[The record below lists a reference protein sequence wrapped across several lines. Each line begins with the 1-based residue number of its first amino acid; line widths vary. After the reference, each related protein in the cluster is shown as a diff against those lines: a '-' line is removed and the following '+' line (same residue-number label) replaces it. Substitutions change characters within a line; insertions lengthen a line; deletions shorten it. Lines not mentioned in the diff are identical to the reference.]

1 MSEAPSPGPDRL
13 EPSTEPSSGPPGGPP
28 TWAAHL
34 PAGIDPGAVELT
46 PAPNLTARWV
56 AHWRAQPDREVL
68 LDDTGRSL
76 TGAQLE
82 AATSEAAA
90 RLARRGLHPGDRVLI
105 SCSSSLEL
113 AVAHIGALR
122 LGLVV
127 VPANTA
133 YRAEELA
140 HIIGDATPALA
151 IIDDTER
158 AGWVRAA
165 APIPVLG
172 PDLSAADAPAT
183 DPTTLDPTTLAPP
196 VLDATT
202 LDQPALI
209 GYTSGTTGRPK
220 GAVLTH
226 GNLLASVEAVRIAW
240 RWTDA
245 DRLWLCLPLFHMH
258 GLGVGLHGT
267 LAAGASAVI
276 TPRFELDA
284 VLAAARDRRAT
295 MFFGVPTMYTRL
307 ATATGADALANL
319 RLLVSG
325 SAPLPAELHRALE
338 AVSGA
343 RVLERYGMTETAM
356 LVSNPFDGERRPG
369 TVGIPLPGVEL
380 RLDPA
385 TSEVLVKGPNV
396 FGGYLGRPDANAEAF
411 TADGFFHTGDVGEY
425 DEAGYLRLV
434 ARMKELIIS
443 GGYNVYPREVEDAL
457 RLHPA
462 VLDAA
467 VVGEPDPQ
475 WGEAVTAYCE
485 TDGEVGEAELIA
497 FVGEHLA
504 RYKRPKRIT
513 LVASL
518 PRNAMGKVVK
528 AALADAPTAG

>member
-1 MSEAPSPGPDRL
+1 MSDAPAQG
-13 EPSTEPSSGPPGGPP
+13 TVHPP
-28 TWAAHL
+28 TWEAHL
-34 PAGIDPGAVELT
+34 PPGTDPATVALT
-46 PAPNLTARWV
+46 PAANLTARWV
-56 AHWRAQPDREVL
+56 AHWRARPGDVFL
-68 LDDTGRSL
+68 LDDHGDSL
-76 TGAQLE
+76 SGAELD
-82 AATSEAAA
+82 AASATAAG
-90 RLARRGLHPGDRVLI
+90 RLAGRGLRAGDRVLI
-105 SCSSSLEL
+105 SCGSSLEL
-113 AVAHIGALR
+113 AIAHIGALR

-127 VPANTA
+127 IPANTA

-140 HIIGDATPALA
+140 HIIGDAEPRLA
-151 IIDDTER
+151 IIDDPER
-158 AGWVRAA
+158 AGWVRQA
-165 APIPVLG
+165 APIEVLA
-172 PDLSAADAPAT
+172 PELAVADADGGGLPA
-183 DPTTLDPTTLAPP
+183 
-196 VLDATT
+196 LDATT
-202 LDQPALI
+202 LESPALI

-220 GAVLTH
+220 GAVLSH

-240 RWTDA
+240 RWTPS

-267 LAAGASAVI
+267 LAVGASAVI
-276 TPRFELDA
+276 SARFDLDA
-284 VLAAARDRRAT
+284 LLDAARQRRAT
-295 MFFGVPTMYTRL
+295 MFFGVPTMSSRL
-307 ATATGADALANL
+307 AAAADAGALANL

-325 SAPLPAELHRALE
+325 SAPLPADLHRALE
-338 AVSGA
+338 QASGA

-356 LVSNPFDGERRPG
+356 LVSNPFDGDRRPG

-380 RLDPA
+380 RLDAA

-425 DEAGYLRLV
+425 DEAGYLKLV

-462 VLDAA
+462 VHDAA
-467 VVGEPDPQ
+467 VVGEADPE

-485 TDGEVGEAELIA
+485 TDGSVSGEELIA

-504 RYKRPKRIT
+504 RYKRPKRVSI
-513 LVASL
+513 VSAL

-528 AALADAPTAG
+528 ASLADAPTTG

>member
-1 MSEAPSPGPDRL
+1 MSAAPSPGTDRT
-13 EPSTEPSSGPPGGPP
+13 PSP
-28 TWAAHL
+28 TWSAHL
-34 PAGIDPGAVELT
+34 PAGTDPQAVDLT

-56 AHWRAQPDREVL
+56 AHWRAHPERVVL
-68 LDDTGRSL
+68 LDDGDRSL
-76 TGAQLE
+76 TGAELD
-82 AATSEAAA
+82 AATARAAG
-90 RLARRGLHPGDRVLI
+90 RLAGQGLQPGDRVLI
-105 SCSSSLEL
+105 SCGSSLEL
-113 AVAHIGALR
+113 AVAHIAALR

-140 HIIGDATPALA
+140 HIVRDATPVLA
-151 IIDDTER
+151 VVDEAER
-158 AGWVRAA
+158 AGWVRDA
-165 APIPVLG
+165 APITVLT
-172 PDLSAADAPAT
+172 PDLPVPDR
-183 DPTTLDPTTLAPP
+183 DPPP
-196 VLDATT
+196 LDATT
-202 LDQPALI
+202 LERPALI

-220 GAVLTH
+220 GAVLSH

-276 TPRFELDA
+276 TARFDLDA
-284 VLAAARDRRAT
+284 LLAAAGERRAT
-295 MFFGVPTMYTRL
+295 MFFGVPTMYNRL
-307 ATATGADALANL
+307 AAAPGAGALANL

-338 AVSGA
+338 AASGA

-356 LVSNPFDGERRPG
+356 LVSNPFEGDRRPG

-380 RLDPA
+380 RLDPT

-396 FGGYLGRPDANAEAF
+396 FGGYLGRPDANAEAY
-411 TADGFFHTGDVGEY
+411 TADGYFRTGDVGEY
-425 DEAGYLRLV
+425 DEAGYLKLV

-462 VLDAA
+462 VVDAA
-467 VVGEPDPQ
+467 VVGRPDPE

-485 TDGEVGEAELIA
+485 TDGTVAEPELIA

-504 RYKRPKRIT
+504 RYKRPRTIT
-513 LVASL
+513 MVEAL

-528 AALADAPTAG
+528 ASLADATTAG